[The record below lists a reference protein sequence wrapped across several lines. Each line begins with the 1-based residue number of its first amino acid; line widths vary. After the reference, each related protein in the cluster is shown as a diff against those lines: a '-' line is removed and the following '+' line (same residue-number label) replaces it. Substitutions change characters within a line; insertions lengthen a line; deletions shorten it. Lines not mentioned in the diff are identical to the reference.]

1 MVEVHIDRQCS
12 GTRLSLIM
20 FQRNNQQATGT
31 EIHMYLVSL
40 CTPLSSVASR
50 SWEGL
55 RCFGSALCA
64 RVDSPAAA
72 STPSQRPNCLL
83 KDGRPAL
90 LPGTTLLFSADSP
103 CVGRNLC
110 QVLDQ
115 RQQQKQLREPLSP
128 HCVTHYKDAEVL
140 VVQEHQIDGWQ
151 TDATPRLES
160 GSELR
165 SNTSLRPVPGGSE

>member
-1 MVEVHIDRQCS
+1 MTLRI
-12 GTRLSLIM
+12 TRP
-20 FQRNNQQATGT
+20 

-40 CTPLSSVASR
+40 CTPLSSIASR

-72 STPSQRPNCLL
+72 STPCQRPNCLL

-90 LPGTTLLFSADSP
+90 VPATTLLFSADSP
-103 CVGRNLC
+103 RAGRNLC

-115 RQQQKQLREPLSP
+115 QEQQQQQQLREPLSL
-128 HCVTHYKDAEVL
+128 HCVSHYKDAEVL
-140 VVQEHQIDGWQ
+140 VVQEHQSDGWQ
-151 TDATPRLES
+151 
-160 GSELR
+160 
-165 SNTSLRPVPGGSE
+165 GGSRMPHRDWTQAQSSAVTRP